1 MKRAIIGIVSYL
13 SCTYITNTET
23 IKISGKLY
31 NKITSLSED
40 GTTTKTMYIPA
51 DSVDV
56 QQSNKSNGIGNGNS
70 NSGKYLGGSSMLPIT
85 NLNTN
90 TNSNYHAQSK
100 RNNIGHSKIGT

>member
-40 GTTTKTMYIPA
+40 GTTTKTMYMPA

-56 QQSNKSNGIGNGNS
+56 
-70 NSGKYLGGSSMLPIT
+70 
-85 NLNTN
+85 
-90 TNSNYHAQSK
+90 
-100 RNNIGHSKIGT
+100 